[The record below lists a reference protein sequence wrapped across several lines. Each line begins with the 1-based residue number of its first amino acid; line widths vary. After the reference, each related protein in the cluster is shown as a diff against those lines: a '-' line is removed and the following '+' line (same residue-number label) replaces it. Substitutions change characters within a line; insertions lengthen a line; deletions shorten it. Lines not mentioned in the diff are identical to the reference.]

1 MDEWCT
7 NTKLF
12 SIYLYG
18 KLTPMMKITK
28 MLLVLTLLFGTAVS
42 TLADRGIGRKSKNKV
57 ELNISTPST
66 LRGSIFFNL
75 RSGLKY
81 TGSLLSKQ
89 QTVTPSFFYNTLVTY
104 QKGNSIYIIPYKQI
118 TAVPE
123 VRSGYTGM
131 KIIIRP
137 H

>member
-1 MDEWCT
+1 M
-7 NTKLF
+7 K
-12 SIYLYG
+12 
-18 KLTPMMKITK
+18 KITK
-28 MLLVLTLLFGTAVS
+28 MLLVMALLFGTAVS

-57 ELNISTPST
+57 ELNISIPST
-66 LRGSIFFNL
+66 LRSSIFFNL

-89 QTVTPSFFYNTLVTY
+89 QTAAPLFFSNALITY

>member
-1 MDEWCT
+1 M
-7 NTKLF
+7 K
-12 SIYLYG
+12 
-18 KLTPMMKITK
+18 KITK
-28 MLLVLTLLFGTAVS
+28 MLLVMALLFGTVVS

-66 LRGSIFFNL
+66 LRSSIFFNL

-89 QTVTPSFFYNTLVTY
+89 QPTAPSFFSNTLITY
-104 QKGNSIYIIPYKQI
+104 QKGNSIYILPSQQVI
-118 TAVPE
+118 AVPE
-123 VRSGYTGM
+123 IISGFTGV
-131 KIIIRP
+131 KITLKP